1 MAGSYCTCL
10 TLPVVVLFFLVG
22 GLLDVGRHA
31 PPESLLPPRRHAS
44 LRNRP
49 PLLNRLLALLCR
61 SLPAYLA
68 DARPWTGIGAPRD
81 PDAARPAGGRPAAI
95 RPPRRRGDRATGGR
109 PNPGHFPT
117 EFTAK
122 NDLALDFLFREVVA
136 HQEHD
141 VAMIERCAAELETA
155 PPLHAL
161 AEEILGNARG
171 HFDVLLDKLKD
182 EAERG
187 E

>member
-1 MAGSYCTCL
+1 MKTFE
-10 TLPVVVLFFLVG
+10 TIPV
-22 GLLDVGRHA
+22 
-31 PPESLLPPRRHAS
+31 
-44 LRNRP
+44 
-49 PLLNRLLALLCR
+49 LNRLLAILCR

-68 DARPWTGIGAPRD
+68 DARPWTRIGRHEIQTLLDRLAADQQKYARRVANAISQRGAR
-81 PDAARPAGGRPAAI
+81 PDAGRFPA
-95 RPPRRRGDRATGGR
+95 
-109 PNPGHFPT
+109 

-171 HFDVLLDKLKD
+171 HLDILLEKMQ
-182 EAERG
+182 AEEG
-187 E
+187 K

>member
-1 MAGSYCTCL
+1 MQAFETI
-10 TLPVVVLFFLVG
+10 
-22 GLLDVGRHA
+22 
-31 PPESLLPPRRHAS
+31 
-44 LRNRP
+44 

-68 DARPWTGIGAPRD
+68 DARPWTGIGKPEIQTLLDRLVADQQRY
-81 PDAARPAGGRPAAI
+81 ARRVAEAI
-95 RPPRRRGDRATGGR
+95 TQRGER

-155 PPLHAL
+155 PALHAL

-182 EAERG
+182 EAERRRG
-187 E
+187 MNAE

>member
-1 MAGSYCTCL
+1 MQAFETI
-10 TLPVVVLFFLVG
+10 
-22 GLLDVGRHA
+22 
-31 PPESLLPPRRHAS
+31 
-44 LRNRP
+44 

-68 DARPWTGIGAPRD
+68 DARPWTGIGAHEIQTLLDRLVVD
-81 PDAARPAGGRPAAI
+81 QQRYARRVAAAI
-95 RPPRRRGDRATGGR
+95 SQRGGR

-182 EAERG
+182 EAEKGDGMRG
-187 E
+187 EG